1 MDLNFENKAK
11 SELDRITLK
20 AEKIELALLDDLKIN
35 VNSLSSNES
44 ILDRVANDMVQINS
58 QMVTILPKA
67 KDRAKVGK
75 SMVDAT
81 KDKIQLAEKNIAK
94 AKQAAKDLGV
104 NVNDIK
110 HLKELDKLMQNNLS
124 ALRTVEFYQSAMEN
138 IAKLKLI

>member
-1 MDLNFENKAK
+1 
-11 SELDRITLK
+11 
-20 AEKIELALLDDLKIN
+20 
-35 VNSLSSNES
+35 
-44 ILDRVANDMVQINS
+44 
-58 QMVTILPKA
+58 MVTILPKA

>member
-1 MDLNFENKAK
+1 MENKFYN
-11 SELDRITLK
+11 ELSK
-20 AEKIELALLDDLKIN
+20 FKKVEKIELALLDDLKIN

>member
-1 MDLNFENKAK
+1 MENKFYN
-11 SELDRITLK
+11 ELSK
-20 AEKIELALLDDLKIN
+20 FKKVEKIDLALLDDLKIN

>member
-1 MDLNFENKAK
+1 MEDKFYNELSKFNK
-11 SELDRITLK
+11 T
-20 AEKIELALLDDLKIN
+20 EKIDLALLDDLKIN
-35 VNSLSSNES
+35 VNSLSANES

-124 ALRTVEFYQSAMEN
+124 ALRTVEFYQSAMES

>member
-1 MDLNFENKAK
+1 MENKFYN
-11 SELDRITLK
+11 ELSKFKK
-20 AEKIELALLDDLKIN
+20 AQKIDLALLDDLKIN

>member
-1 MDLNFENKAK
+1 MENKFYN
-11 SELDRITLK
+11 ELSK
-20 AEKIELALLDDLKIN
+20 FKKVEKIELALLDDLKIN

-58 QMVTILPKA
+58 QMVTIFPKA

>member
-1 MDLNFENKAK
+1 MENKFYN
-11 SELDRITLK
+11 ELSK
-20 AEKIELALLDDLKIN
+20 FKKVEKIDLALLDDLKIN

-94 AKQAAKDLGV
+94 AKQAAKGLGV